1 MAKYKQEQAAYIER
15 LDSLKAGMRW
25 ADGSLV
31 YRADGSLDADAS
43 AASAGG
49 TGEEDSEEQPDMD

>member
-31 YRADGSLDADAS
+31 YRADGSL
-43 AASAGG
+43 
-49 TGEEDSEEQPDMD
+49 TRPLPPREEDSEEQPDMD